1 MLDTSKSQKYKNIV
15 CTLDYTP
22 INIYFLHIL
31 TQFWGIYHTEKP
43 MFVGALSRVQIPVL
57 IFLILYSV
65 IRFCTKLY
73 SWSACCQS

>member
-1 MLDTSKSQKYKNIV
+1 MLDRSKSQKYKNMV

-31 TQFWGIYHTEKP
+31 PQFW
-43 MFVGALSRVQIPVL
+43 IPVL

-73 SWSACCQS
+73 TSSACCQS